1 MKKRMTKMLVWAPVF
16 IVIALCAPYAQAS
29 FTPITGPFRPAGSLV
44 HNYPG
49 AGSNQ
54 QQTMFHSSGAYHQ
67 NQTHYYRHAVLAHNR
82 RLYHE
87 QLLLDRKQKLIQE
100 AALIQKKYDQ
110 EKLDQAKKL
119 REHAYQQRQLIAQD
133 VFKEQASKLDQQ
145 LAGWEHAHPMRVST
159 YRQTIKNSGQQAVSR
174 YLLSPSAHSCLVS
187 NGYNFSDYTLLDGNP
202 LQHQLLHEV
211 IDGVE
216 AVSLL
221 PQSIDDEPFNF
232 TMHKATLG
240 VFDDARKAN
249 AMGDCLSASK
259 LIDLGI
265 TLLDYCHAVA
275 YGFVAG
281 AIQGASD
288 AVTGTYHMVRHP
300 LATAKALGHVAL
312 KIVEITHDFIP
323 IYRPLLLCSTEQER
337 VKALENHECI
347 VRNWNEAQKKV
358 SRWWQEAPSRDKV
371 HAIIKGTTS
380 TITGI
385 IIGSR
390 CLDLIGK
397 VGKLASAQA
406 LAFCKVPQARAV
418 AAGVQLEF
426 PATVSTFMNETEN
439 VRQTSYPA
447 VVLLE
452 NIRCLDL
459 TIEYGQKLGY
469 SAQEVTAALKT
480 LENEGGSITRFCKAV
495 DQLKNVPGI
504 NRNIE
509 LVLAPNKIATSS
521 EFFKLKGALNGMR
534 GAFFELESALQ
545 AIERGE
551 EVIEIG
557 KKITGPI
564 NTIGTI
570 AIQEFDVA
578 TKTKLIECKN
588 LNWTYHLTD
597 GETLK
602 KTIDVL
608 SKQLEKKNIIA
619 KEINKKLILHTKHVL
634 PAEVEFDVLRNFLLE
649 NNITLIEG

>member
-1 MKKRMTKMLVWAPVF
+1 MLAWAPVF
-16 IVIALCAPYAQAS
+16 IVMALCAPYAQAS
-29 FTPITGPFRPAGSLV
+29 FTSSGPFRPAGGLV
-44 HNYPG
+44 DRFPG

-54 QQTMFHSSGAYHQ
+54 QTMFHISGAYHQ
-67 NQTHYYRHAVLAHNR
+67 NQTHYCRHAVLPHNR

-87 QLLLDRKQKLIQE
+87 QLLLDRKQQQLIQE
-100 AALIQKKYDQ
+100 AAIRKKCDQ
-110 EKLDQAKKL
+110 EKLDQAQKL
-119 REHAYQQRQLIAQD
+119 REHVYEQRQLIAQD
-133 VFKEQASKLDQQ
+133 IFKEQASKLDQQ
-145 LAGWEHAHPMRVST
+145 LIGWEHTHPMRVAA
-159 YRQTIKNSGQQAVSR
+159 YHQTIKNNSQQTVFQYS
-174 YLLSPSAHSCLVS
+174 LSQQAHSCLVS
-187 NGYNFSDYTLLDGNP
+187 NGHNASDYTLLDGNP
-202 LQHQLLHEV
+202 LQHQLLREV
-211 IDGVE
+211 IDGIE
-216 AVSLL
+216 AISLL
-221 PQSIDDEPFNF
+221 PKFIDDEPFNF
-232 TMHKATLG
+232 AMHKETLG

-249 AMGDCLSASK
+249 AMGDCLSAVK

-265 TLLDYCHAVA
+265 TLLDYCHVVAQAVVE
-275 YGFVAG
+275 GVV
-281 AIQGASD
+281 QGASD

-300 LATAKALGHVAL
+300 LETAKALGHVAL

-347 VRNWNEAQKKV
+347 MHNWNEAQKKF

-385 IIGSR
+385 LIGSR
-390 CLDLIGK
+390 CLDFVGK

-406 LAFCKVPQARAV
+406 LAFCKTPQPRVV
-418 AAGVQLEF
+418 AAGVHLEL
-426 PATVSTFMNETEN
+426 PVAVSTTMNETEN
-439 VRQTSYPA
+439 ILQASYPA
-447 VVLLE
+447 AVLLE
-452 NIRCLDL
+452 NIHCLDL
-459 TIEYGQKLGY
+459 TIEYGQKLGH

-495 DQLKNVPGI
+495 EQLKDIPGI
-504 NRNIE
+504 NRNME
-509 LVLAPNKIATSS
+509 LVLAPNKIATSA

-534 GAFFELESALQ
+534 GAYFELESALQ

-570 AIQEFDVA
+570 AMQEFDVA

-588 LNWTYHLTD
+588 WNWTYRLSDQEALKNTVEILTN
-597 GETLK
+597 
-602 KTIDVL
+602 
-608 SKQLEKKNIIA
+608 SLEKKNIIA
-619 KEINKKLILHTKHVL
+619 KGINKELAFHSKHVL
-634 PAEVEFDVLRNFLLE
+634 PVTTEFDELRNFLLE